1 MKGDNP
7 MTVPAPEIEA
17 LAEDLLRARD
27 SRTTLDPPTK
37 RIDSF
42 TLADGYAVGAAIAA
56 RRTGAGGRRIAG
68 QKIGLTYRAIWD
80 RIGLEHP
87 VWAPV
92 YDDGIHEGADKVSV
106 AGLVAPKVEVEVVLG
121 FDRPVPVGAGREQI
135 AAAVGWAALGYEIV
149 DCHYPGWALTPP
161 DMVADFGCHAG
172 LVIAPRRSITAE
184 DVLALS
190 GLEIT
195 LRCDDEDVA
204 TGGGADVLGGPVDA
218 VHAVLASPQAM
229 PVRAG
234 DVITTGALTRGA
246 HASAA
251 GNCWTAQ
258 AHAGPSFDPVRVR
271 LT

>member
-121 FDRPVPVGAGREQI
+121 FERPVPVGAGREQI

-195 LRCDDEDVA
+195 LRCDGEDVA

>member
-1 MKGDNP
+1 

-37 RIDSF
+37 RIDGF
-42 TLADGYAVGAAIAA
+42 ALADGYAVGAAIAA
-56 RRTGAGGRRIAG
+56 RRTGAGRRRIVG

-80 RIGLEHP
+80 RIGLDHP

-92 YDDGIHEGADKVSV
+92 YDDGIHEGVDKVSV

-121 FDRPVPVGAGREQI
+121 FDRPVPVCADREQV

-161 DMVADFGCHAG
+161 DMVADFGCHAA
-172 LVIAPRRSITAE
+172 LVVATRRRITAE
-184 DVLALS
+184 DVLSLS
-190 GLEIT
+190 DLEIT
-195 LRCDDEDVA
+195 LRCDGENVA

-218 VHAVLASPQAM
+218 VHFVLASPEAM

-234 DVITTGALTRGA
+234 DVITTGSLTREA
-246 HASAA
+246 HASAP

-258 AHAGPSFDPVRVR
+258 AHAGPSFDPVRVQ

>member
-1 MKGDNP
+1 

-27 SRTTLDPPTK
+27 SRTTLDPPTN
-37 RIDSF
+37 RIDGF
-42 TLADGYAVGAAIAA
+42 TLADGYAVGAATAA
-56 RRTGAGGRRIAG
+56 RWTEGGRRHIVG

-92 YDDGIHEGADKVSV
+92 YHDGIYEGADEVSV
-106 AGLVAPKVEVEVVLG
+106 AGLVAPKVEIEVILC
-121 FDRPVPVGAGREQI
+121 FDRPVPVCADREQV
-135 AAAVGWAALGYEIV
+135 AAAVDWAALGYEIV
-149 DCHYPGWALTPP
+149 DCHYPGWSLTPP
-161 DMVADFGCHAG
+161 DLVADFGCHAA
-172 LVIAPRRSITAE
+172 LVVGTRRHMTAE
-184 DVLALS
+184 EVLALS
-190 GLEIT
+190 DLEVT
-195 LRCDDEDVA
+195 LRCDGEKVA

-218 VHAVLASPQAM
+218 VHAVLASPEAM

-246 HASAA
+246 HASAP

-258 AHAGPSFDPVRVR
+258 VHAGPSFDPVRVQ